1 MNELIQKLER
11 KISLNEEQRENLQKK
26 IDYYEAYLKILDLKI
41 SNQKIQLLNLRR
53 KEETNQE

>member
-1 MNELIQKLER
+1 MNEQIQKLER

-41 SNQKIQLLNLRR
+41 SNQKIQLLNLKR

>member
-1 MNELIQKLER
+1 MNEQIQKLER